1 MAKEDKRTNN
11 ILQSTTQKTIDWIE
25 QHKPHKKNK
34 DELGCYGWISSSCS
48 ANGTHHE
55 WLLFKCQIAIIQ
67 WEVTFD
73 EMIDDVRFILS

>member
-55 WLLFKCQIAIIQ
+55 
-67 WEVTFD
+67 
-73 EMIDDVRFILS
+73 